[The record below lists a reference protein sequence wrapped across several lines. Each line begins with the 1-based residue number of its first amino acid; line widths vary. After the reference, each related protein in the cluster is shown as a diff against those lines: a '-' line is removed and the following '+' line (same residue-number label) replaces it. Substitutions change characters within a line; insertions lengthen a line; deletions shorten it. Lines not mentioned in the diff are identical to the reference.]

1 MSRRSVLL
9 AVLAWVAVVAV
20 ASGVTWGV
28 INAAGQQVLAGGEL
42 PAEVQSPAT
51 ASPTHAVPPSAPAT
65 PTIPGPAPSQQRT
78 WEGSA
83 GSVTVRC
90 SGLGASLQSA
100 SPDDGY
106 GVEVGSRGPAEVEVT
121 FKGGGREMQ
130 VKGTC
135 AAGTPRF
142 STESSGT
149 PGGDD

>member
-1 MSRRSVLL
+1 MSRRSVVL
-9 AVLAWVAVVAV
+9 AVLAWVAVVAA
-20 ASGVTWGV
+20 ASGVTWAV

-42 PAEVQSPAT
+42 PSQVQ
-51 ASPTHAVPPSAPAT
+51 VPPSAPAK
-65 PTIPGPAPSQQRT
+65 PTAPAPAPAPSQQRTRT

-90 SGLGASLQSA
+90 SGRGASLQSA

-106 GVEVGSRGPAEVEVT
+106 GVEVGSRGPGEVEVT
-121 FKGGGREMQ
+121 FKGGGGEVQ

-142 STESSGT
+142 STQGRGPT
-149 PGGDD
+149 GGDD

>member
-20 ASGVTWGV
+20 ASGVTWWV
-28 INAAGQQVLAGGEL
+28 INAAGQQVLTGGEL
-42 PAEVQSPAT
+42 PGPTV
-51 ASPTHAVPPSAPAT
+51 ASPRSSPPSPQPTDRST
-65 PTIPGPAPSQQRT
+65 PPVPAPSQQRT

-90 SGLGASLQSA
+90 SGRLASLQSA

-106 GVEVGSRGPAEVEVT
+106 RVEVGSRGPAEVEVT
-121 FKGGGREMQ
+121 FKGGGREVQ

-135 AAGTPRF
+135 AAGAPRF
-142 STESSGT
+142 ATESSGPT
-149 PGGDD
+149 GGDD

>member
-20 ASGVTWGV
+20 ASGVTWAV

-42 PAEVQSPAT
+42 PEEVQ
-51 ASPTHAVPPSAPAT
+51 VPPSTPAT
-65 PTIPGPAPSQQRT
+65 PTVPAPVPSRQRT

-83 GSVTVRC
+83 GSMTVRC
-90 SGLGASLQSA
+90 SGGEASLQSA

-121 FKGGGREMQ
+121 FKGSGREVQ

-142 STESSGT
+142 STRSRGPT
-149 PGGDD
+149 GGDD

>member
-1 MSRRSVLL
+1 MSRRSVVL

-28 INAAGQQVLAGGEL
+28 INAAGQQVLAGGRL
-42 PAEVQSPAT
+42 PAEVQS
-51 ASPTHAVPPSAPAT
+51 THAVPPSAPAT
-65 PTIPGPAPSQQRT
+65 PTAPAPVPSQQRT

-90 SGLGASLQSA
+90 SGQGASLQSA

-106 GVEVGSRGPAEVEVT
+106 GVEVGSRGPGEVEVT
-121 FKGGGREMQ
+121 FKGGGREVQ

-135 AAGTPRF
+135 VAGTPRF
-142 STESSGT
+142 STQSSGPT
-149 PGGDD
+149 GGDD